1 MGVER
6 VEVIQRLFVLVKYL
20 HQEVLRLKW
29 IQRYLLPKEFSL
41 PRISP
46 HQLLHLDPSGRKH
59 TRPDS
64 V

>member
-1 MGVER
+1 MGAER
-6 VEVIQRLFVLVKYL
+6 VELIQLLFVHVKYL

-29 IQRYLLPKEFSL
+29 IQRYLLPKKFSL
-41 PRISP
+41 PRISL

-59 TRPDS
+59 THPDI